1 MRRCSQ
7 LNACWVLP
15 LGRSTQREDASTLIP
30 EVHVGERMKV
40 ESWIGN
46 KRDCHCKTFQK
57 HLFCDLSNLCQG
69 GKSKRCDWDRTVR
82 VSQRTCR
89 RLLWTLQTQR
99 SPELFMRIHSTQKIT
114 WFDSGYLTL
123 NEGFFFLRKKNLLH
137 SKLPK
142 KETSNYLTVCVFC
155 SKIFEERQKR
165 SRWDIVFSLV
175 LRTHQF

>member
-123 NEGFFFLRKKNLLH
+123 NEGFFFLRKKISCIL
-137 SKLPK
+137 S
-142 KETSNYLTVCVFC
+142 C
-155 SKIFEERQKR
+155 QKR
-165 SRWDIVFSLV
+165 RPRTTLPSVFSAV
-175 LRTHQF
+175 RSLRSNRNAVAEI